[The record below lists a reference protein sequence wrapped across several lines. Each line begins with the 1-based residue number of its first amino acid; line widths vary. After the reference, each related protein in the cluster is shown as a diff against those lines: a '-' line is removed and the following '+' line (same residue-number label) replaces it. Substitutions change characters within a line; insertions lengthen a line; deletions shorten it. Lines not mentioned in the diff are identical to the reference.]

1 MVISQVIQE
10 WEFATSRH
18 RNCQNYGRV
27 ISRFWL
33 RTLKSKNKMM
43 STSRKKMVEINKLI
57 GKGEKEE
64 FISQIVFC
72 SKSDGTSWLIL
83 YLKTL
88 NEFLVHNP

>member
-1 MVISQVIQE
+1 
-10 WEFATSRH
+10 
-18 RNCQNYGRV
+18 
-27 ISRFWL
+27 
-33 RTLKSKNKMM
+33 MM
-43 STSRKKMVEINKLI
+43 STSRKKMVEISKLI

>member
-1 MVISQVIQE
+1 
-10 WEFATSRH
+10 
-18 RNCQNYGRV
+18 
-27 ISRFWL
+27 
-33 RTLKSKNKMM
+33 MM

-57 GKGEKEE
+57 GKGVIEHTEKEE